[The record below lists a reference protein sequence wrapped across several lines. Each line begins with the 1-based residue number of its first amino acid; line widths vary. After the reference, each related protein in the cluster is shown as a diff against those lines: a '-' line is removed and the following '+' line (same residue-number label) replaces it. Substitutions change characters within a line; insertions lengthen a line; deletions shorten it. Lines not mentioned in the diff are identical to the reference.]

1 MVFSVASLLMW
12 VLEFASCEKRQR
24 GRWRS
29 CWWCQVGQGGGAL
42 FLIAQMSQNSIDDV
56 LVLDTCDDFY
66 RPAAVAADFDVYV
79 EYSLEPLSPGHGG
92 MALSR

>member
-1 MVFSVASLLMW
+1 M
-12 VLEFASCEKRQR
+12 
-24 GRWRS
+24 
-29 CWWCQVGQGGGAL
+29 GQGGGAL
-42 FLIAQMSQNSIDDV
+42 FLIAQMSQNSIDGV